1 MLTEPAT
8 EAFSAVRFPPFTFR
22 LESIF
27 PSAKETSPF
36 SMFTEP
42 ATEAFSAV
50 RFPPFTVTSEP
61 IFPPEKTSAP
71 FSTESEP
78 ATSSLFVFNFPPVA
92 DIFSEATEFSF
103 PLITTFAFTAE
114 SSTSS
119 CTLPTSC
126 TVPKTVMSENPSPE
140 KVFAIVAN
148 GEFSLPLFVVS
159 FPSGETKSIDFKTCI
174 PNSLG
179 IESAYKSLW
188 E

>member
-1 MLTEPAT
+1 MFTEPAT
-8 EAFSAVRFPPFTFR
+8 EVLSAVTFPPFTFR

-36 SMFTEP
+36 SMFIEP
-42 ATEAFSAV
+42 ATEVFSAV
-50 RFPPFTVTSEP
+50 SFPPFTVTSEP

-71 FSTESEP
+71 FSTVSEP

-103 PLITTFAFTAE
+103 PLITTFAFAAE

-159 FPSGETKSIDFKTCI
+159 FPPGETKSIDFKTCI